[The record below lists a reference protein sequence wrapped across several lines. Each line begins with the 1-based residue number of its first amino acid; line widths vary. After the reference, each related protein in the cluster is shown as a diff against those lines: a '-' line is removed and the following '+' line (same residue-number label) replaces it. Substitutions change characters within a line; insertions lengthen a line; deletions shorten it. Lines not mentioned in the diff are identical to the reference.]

1 MPDNADIEL
10 AVLASKGN
18 SEAFEKLVDIYF
30 SGIVGVCF
38 TITGN
43 IHDAEDCAQMAFF
56 KAYRSIAKYEPTS
69 SFFTW
74 IYRIAVNTC
83 YDLKR
88 SEKRKFAVSLDEAYE
103 NEDGSYAYQIVDS
116 RPLPDEELIDKIS
129 DQRVNEIIDSLQEP
143 YSRIIRL
150 RDIQGL
156 SYKDIAEIEQ
166 INEGTVKSRLA
177 RARAAFI
184 KVASSEDLYSS

>member
-1 MPDNADIEL
+1 MPDVRDVEL
-10 AVLASKGN
+10 AILASRGN
-18 SEAFEKLVDIYF
+18 NEAFEKLVDIYF
-30 SGIVGVCF
+30 SGIVGVCL
-38 TITGN
+38 TVTGN
-43 IHDAEDCAQMAFF
+43 IHDAEDCAQESFL
-56 KAYRSIAKYEPTS
+56 KAYRNIAKYEPSS

-88 SEKRKFAVSLDEAYE
+88 REKRRHTISLDESYE
-103 NEDGSYAYQIVDS
+103 NDDGTFAYPIMDS
-116 RPLPDEELIDKIS
+116 RPLPDAEMIDRLS
-129 DQRVNEIIDSLQEP
+129 DERVREIIDSLPES
-143 YSRIIRL
+143 YSRILRL

-156 SYKDIAEIEQ
+156 SYKEIAEIER

-184 KVASSEDLYSS
+184 QIASHEDLYSG

>member
-1 MPDNADIEL
+1 VPDIHDIEL
-10 AVLASKGN
+10 AISASNGN
-18 SEAFEKLVDIYF
+18 NEAFEKLVDIYF

-38 TITGN
+38 TVTGN
-43 IHDAEDCAQMAFF
+43 IHDAEDCAQEAFL
-56 KAYRSIAKYEPTS
+56 KAYRNIAKYEPSS

-88 SEKRKFAVSLDEAYE
+88 REKRRFTISLDESYE
-103 NEDGSYAYQIVDS
+103 NDDGAFAYPIEDS
-116 RPLPDEELIDKIS
+116 RPLPDAEMIDKLS
-129 DQRVNEIIDSLQEP
+129 DQRVREIIDSLPEA
-143 YSRIIRL
+143 YSRILRL
-150 RDIQGL
+150 RDIRGL
-156 SYKDIAEIEQ
+156 SYKEIAEIEQ

-184 KVASSEDLYSS
+184 QIASQEDLYSG